1 MAETKTTA
9 RGADGGR
16 PRGDSPSPHG
26 VREKRVLLHLWIV
39 ARCLRQGEFETG
51 DYYKYAERELGLNH
65 NTALYELNAFETLGL
80 VERESLRHVK
90 CAKLTE
96 YLRRL

>member
-16 PRGDSPSPHG
+16 PRGDESSPQT

-39 ARCLRQGEFETG
+39 ARCLRDGEFVTE
-51 DYYKYAERELGLNH
+51 DYYRYAERELGLNH
-65 NTALYELNAFETLGL
+65 NTALYELNAFEALGL
-80 VERESLRHVK
+80 VDKRNSHIFG
-90 CAKLTE
+90 
-96 YLRRL
+96 